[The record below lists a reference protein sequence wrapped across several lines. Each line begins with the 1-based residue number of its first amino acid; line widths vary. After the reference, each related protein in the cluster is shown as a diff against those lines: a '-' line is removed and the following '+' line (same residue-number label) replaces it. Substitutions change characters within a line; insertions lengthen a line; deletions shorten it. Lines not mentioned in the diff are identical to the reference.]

1 MKLTL
6 KLVKE
11 DPKIQDFIKQTEKYL
26 DSMGYT
32 DHGQRHI
39 NIASDRARSIAK
51 KIGMS
56 AREQELAAIAA
67 YCHDMGNFL
76 GRTQHHY
83 WAALLFSQV
92 FLNEADNPNDVSTVI
107 QAIVSHDKDDLKVV
121 SKITAI
127 LILADKSDVHC
138 SRVKKSKLSNL
149 VSNLEK
155 DIHDRVNYAAIDNDL
170 IVDKSKKLITL
181 KIKLDTKFSAPLEY
195 FEIFTG
201 RMTFCRLAANHLGYK
216 FGLDINKFKLL

>member
-11 DPKIQDFIKQTEKYL
+11 NSKIQDFIKQTEKYL
-26 DSMGYT
+26 DSLGYT
-32 DHGQRHI
+32 DHGHRHI

-51 KIGMS
+51 RIGMTE
-56 AREQELAAIAA
+56 REQELSAIAA

-92 FLNEADNPNDVSTVI
+92 YLNETDNPNDVSTIV
-107 QAIVSHDKDDLKVV
+107 QAIVSHDKDELKIV
-121 SKITAI
+121 SKVTAV
-127 LILADKSDVHC
+127 LILADKSDVHR
-138 SRVKKSKLSNL
+138 SRVKKTKLANL
-149 VSNLEK
+149 KSNLEN
-155 DIHDRVNYAAIDNDL
+155 DIHDRVNYAVIDNDL
-170 IVDKSKKLITL
+170 IVDKGKKLITL

-195 FEIFTG
+195 FEIFTE
-201 RMTFCRLAANHLGYK
+201 RMTFCRLAAKHLGYK